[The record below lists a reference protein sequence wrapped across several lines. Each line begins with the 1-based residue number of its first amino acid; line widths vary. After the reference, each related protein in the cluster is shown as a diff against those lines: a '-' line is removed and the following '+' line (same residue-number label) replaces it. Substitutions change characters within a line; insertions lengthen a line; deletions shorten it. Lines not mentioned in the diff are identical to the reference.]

1 MMVIVLDFLQ
11 ILVCGVHGSSSN
23 VYTLFCFRFYRGD
36 LDVQEDTELQAFV
49 NELSAQGTGPDG
61 GRGQVI
67 NNNKNN
73 CSNTQS
79 LYYQKRKTLSF
90 KKRIIETEN

>member
-1 MMVIVLDFLQ
+1 L
-11 ILVCGVHGSSSN
+11 
-23 VYTLFCFRFYRGD
+23 LFCFRFYRGD

-73 CSNTQS
+73 CNNTHLVS
-79 LYYQKRKTLSF
+79 
-90 KKRIIETEN
+90 KKRIIETENKYPE